1 MHVHIICATSTT
13 SADISSSHNNKGT
26 SRIDY
31 CNFFSITLPPTIYR
45 VFNGCTTR
53 QRGLFVSSQ
62 NSQSH
67 ASSPQTALATVARRI
82 QYKILLLS
90 YKITLRHAPFC
101 LRDLLPSYQP
111 TRCLRSSSSNA
122 LVVPR
127 TRGKAGDSV
136 FAGAAPRLWNALAH
150 KLKCV
155 ANINI

>member
-1 MHVHIICATSTT
+1 M
-13 SADISSSHNNKGT
+13 
-26 SRIDY
+26 
-31 CNFFSITLPPTIYR
+31 
-45 VFNGCTTR
+45 
-53 QRGLFVSSQ
+53 SSQ

-90 YKITLRHAPFC
+90 YKITLRHAPFY

-127 TRGKAGDSV
+127 TRGKAGNSV

-155 ANINI
+155 ANINIKKKSSEDASFYMLVSCIIAMCDHQVLYRHNYMHRLYAI